1 MFLSSIAYDLFL
13 EKEGEEMVVTV
24 NGKPKE
30 ISEGTSLKELVLGLG
45 LKAERLVAEVNREIL
60 DRSCWEEYLLGA
72 GDSIELISFVGGG

>member
-1 MFLSSIAYDLFL
+1 
-13 EKEGEEMVVTV
+13 MVVTV

>member
-1 MFLSSIAYDLFL
+1 
-13 EKEGEEMVVTV
+13 MVVTV

-60 DRSCWEEYLLGA
+60 DRSCWEEYLLGT